1 MRICGQEFSAGILS
15 RITQTVKDEPG
26 VSRSKLSRRVCEWFD
41 WRTSNGGLQGGSC
54 RKALA
59 ELHRRGVLNLP
70 EVVIQ
75 YGFQPPRKLRTLADD
90 YVPNIDC
97 SLTELG
103 QIEVVPVSSRHCKDS
118 HIWRAL
124 LDQYHYLGSGSLCG
138 AQIRYVIKSSKYGY
152 LGAISFSSATWAL
165 IARDHHIGW
174 SEGVRIAN
182 LRYVVSNDRFLI
194 LPAVRVSCR
203 YVRRRVEIAK
213 WSRNILQKGEIG
225 KRGKRLLMSG
235 FLQCN

>member
-90 YVPNIDC
+90 YESV
-97 SLTELG
+97 
-103 QIEVVPVSSRHCKDS
+103 
-118 HIWRAL
+118 
-124 LDQYHYLGSGSLCG
+124 
-138 AQIRYVIKSSKYGY
+138 AQIPLHR
-152 LGAISFSSATWAL
+152 
-165 IARDHHIGW
+165 
-174 SEGVRIAN
+174 
-182 LRYVVSNDRFLI
+182 LR
-194 LPAVRVSCR
+194 
-203 YVRRRVEIAK
+203 
-213 WSRNILQKGEIG
+213 
-225 KRGKRLLMSG
+225 
-235 FLQCN
+235 